1 MATAIAMAMAIQIA
15 ATMVKMKVKKAA
27 AKAKAVMSTAK
38 EDKNGVR
45 VTKVI
50 PLRKTMDN
58 NLEMSGKTVSSLTS

>member
-1 MATAIAMAMAIQIA
+1 
-15 ATMVKMKVKKAA
+15 VKKAA